1 MKKIVGFVFA
11 CLGIVLGFAAVT
23 SAHAQAN
30 SHSFVSG
37 NGSGTACTFSA
48 PCANLDLAVTATAS
62 GGLVTCVDQGA
73 NSEGFS
79 EGSIVSPRV

>member
-1 MKKIVGFVFA
+1 MKSIGIVFA
-11 CLGIVLGFAAVT
+11 CLGVILGFAVAT
-23 SAHAQAN
+23 LAHAEN
-30 SHSFVSG
+30 SLSFVSG
-37 NGSGTACTFSA
+37 NGSGSACTFSA
-48 PCANLDLAVTATAS
+48 PCFDFNSAISATAS